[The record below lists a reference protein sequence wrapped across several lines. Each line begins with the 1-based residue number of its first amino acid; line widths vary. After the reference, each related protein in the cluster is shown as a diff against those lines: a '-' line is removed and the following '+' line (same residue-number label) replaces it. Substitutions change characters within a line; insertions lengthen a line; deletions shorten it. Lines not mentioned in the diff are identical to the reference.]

1 MTRRQ
6 TFALVILLFLAHLS
20 VGQSIAVEVEKFPGS
35 KKLINKSY
43 NGCCAQKG
51 FRSIYYFDDNG
62 RTNKSFNYF
71 KRQLRESYEYRYN
84 DKGLLI
90 ESIMV
95 SDSKNKS
102 HKDTTKFVYSLDE
115 KGRVISKTKY
125 FGQWTVTETYSD
137 FDSFNNAQ
145 IVTHS
150 FNNTSFVEKRRFNSA
165 GQQIFNQIVEDGNI
179 TQIEESQYNQYGDK
193 IYSNVPTLMDT
204 TTGKMISLIGGNRH
218 WFLEEY
224 EYTYDKLNRWI
235 EKYVTYDNKKGLL
248 ETRIYK

>member
-6 TFALVILLFLAHLS
+6 TFVLVILLLLTNIS
-20 VGQSIAVEVEKFPGS
+20 VGQSIDVESEKFPGS

-43 NGCCAQKG
+43 NGCCAPKG
-51 FRSIYYFDDNG
+51 FKSIYYFDDSG
-62 RTNKSFNYF
+62 RMIKSFNYF

-90 ESIMV
+90 AKIMV
-95 SDSKNKS
+95 SDLNKKS
-102 HKDTTKFVYSLDE
+102 HADTTKFVYALDE
-115 KGRVISKTKY
+115 KGRVISKKEY
-125 FGQWTVTETYSD
+125 YGQWTATETYSD
-137 FDSFNNAQ
+137 FDSLNNSQ

-150 FNNTSFVEKRRFNSA
+150 FNNTTFIENRRFNSA
-165 GQQIFNQIVEDGNI
+165 GQQTFYQRMEDDSI

-193 IYSNVPTLMDT
+193 IYSNVPTLADKK
-204 TTGKMISLIGGNRH
+204 TGKMIMQIGGNRH

-224 EYTYDKLNRWI
+224 EYTYDKLNRWL
-235 EKYVTYDNKKGLL
+235 EKYVIYDNKKVLL